1 MAKQNDPETS
11 CGSCD
16 ALLDEPT
23 DLPIEERPPCG
34 TCGSSKRLFRIEIRS
49 SIAATGSVEAR
60 LTNEPGKPVVVRPK
74 TVRMTVTAPS
84 PTISTVGS
92 AETVPL
98 EDLPTEVIS
107 EAIEAGITLLPP
119 DPDDVD
125 GQWVAEVDTGGYHV
139 PLGVGQLPDIL
150 LVAAEWLEGLA
161 ERVQERRKD
170 EGA

>member
-1 MAKQNDPETS
+1 MTPKPVVAAAT
-11 CGSCD
+11 
-16 ALLDEPT
+16 
-23 DLPIEERPPCG
+23 
-34 TCGSSKRLFRIEIRS
+34 RS
-49 SIAATGSVEAR
+49 STSRRTFPSRSGRLAVLAVRRSGSFASRSEAASQRTGSVEAR